1 MMDQA
6 VEIFEVGP
14 RDGLQ
19 NEPAFISSEDKIAL
33 TQALAQAGLLRIE
46 CASFVS
52 PKWVPQMADAAQV
65 VEGAMPSEAQLYAL
79 APNMRGLRAALATPV
94 GGLCVFIAAT
104 EGFSRANTNISL
116 SGAEERVREVIA
128 AFKTEAPTGV
138 RLRGYISCVTECPYD
153 GPVSPSEVARLAE
166 LLHRAG
172 CDEISLGDTIGTA
185 YPEQVARM
193 LEAVVQRVP
202 AEALAGHFHDTAGR
216 ALANIDASLDYGV
229 RIFDASIAGL
239 GGCPY
244 APGAKGNVDTE
255 LVYDHLIA
263 RGFLV
268 SGNPDRARLAQAA
281 GLARHIL
288 GRTEEGA
295 EDAI

>member
-1 MMDQA
+1 
-6 VEIFEVGP
+6 
-14 RDGLQ
+14 
-19 NEPAFISSEDKIAL
+19 
-33 TQALAQAGLLRIE
+33 
-46 CASFVS
+46 
-52 PKWVPQMADAAQV
+52 
-65 VEGAMPSEAQLYAL
+65 MPSAAQLYAL
-79 APNMRGLRAALATPV
+79 APNMRGLRAALGTPV

-263 RGFLV
+263 RGYAV

-281 GLARHIL
+281 RLARHIL

>member
-1 MMDQA
+1 MKRA

-33 TQALAQAGLLRIE
+33 TEALTGAGVLRVE

-52 PKWVPQMADAAQV
+52 PRWVPQMADGVQV
-65 VEGAMPSEAQLYAL
+65 VQGVTPGAAQLYAL
-79 APNMRGLRAALATPV
+79 APNMRGLQAALATPV
-94 GGLCVFIAAT
+94 GGVCVFIAAT
-104 EGFSRANTNISL
+104 EGFSRANTNVSL
-116 SGAEERVREVIA
+116 AGAVERVNEVIA
-128 AFKTEAPTGV
+128 AFTTEAPEGV

-153 GPVSPSEVARLAE
+153 GPVDPSEVARLAE

-185 YPEQVARM
+185 YPEQVAGM

-202 AEALAGHFHDTAGR
+202 VEALAGHFHDTAGR
-216 ALANIDASLDYGV
+216 ALANIDASLEYGL

-255 LVYDHLIA
+255 LVYDHLIT
-263 RGFLV
+263 RGYEI
-268 SGNPDRARLAQAA
+268 SGRPDRMKLAHAARLA
-281 GLARHIL
+281 RKIL
-288 GRTEEGA
+288 RRGEGTA
-295 EDAI
+295 DEI

>member
-1 MMDQA
+1 MDQA

-33 TQALAQAGLLRIE
+33 TQALAHAGLLRIE

-65 VEGAMPSEAQLYAL
+65 VEGAMPSAAQLYAL
-79 APNMRGLRAALATPV
+79 APNMRCLRTALGTPV

-216 ALANIDASLDYGV
+216 ALANIDTSLDYGV

-263 RGFLV
+263 RGYAV

-281 GLARHIL
+281 RLARHIL

>member
-33 TQALAQAGLLRIE
+33 TQALARAGLLRIE

-65 VEGAMPSEAQLYAL
+65 VEGAMPSTAQLYAL
-79 APNMRGLRAALATPV
+79 APNMRGLSAALATPV

-153 GPVSPSEVARLAE
+153 GLVSPSEVARLAE

-263 RGFLV
+263 RGFAV

-281 GLARHIL
+281 RLARHIL

>member
-1 MMDQA
+1 MSKA

-33 TQALAQAGLLRIE
+33 TQALAGAGLLRIE

-65 VEGAMPSEAQLYAL
+65 VEGVTPGAAQLYAL
-79 APNMRGLRAALATPV
+79 APNNRGLRAALATPV

-116 SGAEERVREVIA
+116 AGAVERVQEVIA
-128 AFKTEAPTGV
+128 TFRTEAPTGV

-153 GPVSPSEVARLAE
+153 GPVAPSEVARLAE
-166 LLHRAG
+166 LLHSAG

-193 LEAVVQRVP
+193 LEAVVQVVP
-202 AEALAGHFHDTAGR
+202 AEALAGHYHDTAGR
-216 ALANIDASLDYGV
+216 ALANIDVSLDYGL

-255 LVYDHLIA
+255 LVYDHLVA
-263 RGFLV
+263 RGYDI
-268 SGNPDRARLAQAA
+268 SGAPDRAGLAQAA
-281 GLARHIL
+281 RLARKIL
-288 GRTEEGA
+288 GRTKGA
-295 EDAI
+295 KDAI

>member
-1 MMDQA
+1 MKQA

-33 TQALAQAGLLRIE
+33 TEALAGAGLLRVE

-52 PKWVPQMADAAQV
+52 PRWVPQMADGVQV
-65 VEGAMPSEAQLYAL
+65 VQGVTPGAAQLYAL
-79 APNMRGLRAALATPV
+79 APNMRGLQAALATPV
-94 GGLCVFIAAT
+94 GGVCVFIAAT
-104 EGFSRANTNISL
+104 EGFSRANTNVSL
-116 SGAEERVREVIA
+116 AGAVERVNEVIA
-128 AFKTEAPTGV
+128 AFKTEAPEGV

-153 GPVSPSEVARLAE
+153 GPVEPSEVARLAE

-185 YPEQVARM
+185 YPEQVAGM

-202 AEALAGHFHDTAGR
+202 VEALAGHFHDTAGR
-216 ALANIDASLDYGV
+216 ALANIDASLEYGL

-255 LVYDHLIA
+255 LVYDHLIT
-263 RGFLV
+263 RGYEI
-268 SGNPDRARLAQAA
+268 SGRPDRVKLAQVARLA
-281 GLARHIL
+281 RKIL
-288 GRTEEGA
+288 GRAEGTA
-295 EDAI
+295 DEI

>member
-1 MMDQA
+1 MKQA

-33 TQALAQAGLLRIE
+33 TEALAGAGLLRVE

-52 PKWVPQMADAAQV
+52 PRWVPQMADGVQV
-65 VEGAMPSEAQLYAL
+65 VQGVTLGAAQLYAL
-79 APNMRGLRAALATPV
+79 APNMRGLQAALATPV
-94 GGLCVFIAAT
+94 GGVCVFIAAT
-104 EGFSRANTNISL
+104 EGFSRANTNVSL
-116 SGAEERVREVIA
+116 AGAVERVKEVIA
-128 AFKTEAPTGV
+128 AFKTEAPEGV

-153 GPVSPSEVARLAE
+153 GPVAPSEVARLAE
-166 LLHRAG
+166 LLHGAG

-185 YPEQVARM
+185 YPEQVAGM
-193 LEAVVQRVP
+193 LEVVVQRVP
-202 AEALAGHFHDTAGR
+202 VEALAGHFHDTAGR
-216 ALANIDASLDYGV
+216 ALVNIDASLEYGR

-255 LVYDHLIA
+255 LVYDHLIT
-263 RGFLV
+263 RGYEI
-268 SGNPDRARLAQAA
+268 SGRPDRLKLAQAA
-281 GLARHIL
+281 RLARKIL
-288 GRTEEGA
+288 VRAEGTA
-295 EDAI
+295 DEI

>member
-1 MMDQA
+1 MKQA

-33 TQALAQAGLLRIE
+33 TEALAGAGLLRVE

-52 PKWVPQMADAAQV
+52 PRWVPQMADGVQV
-65 VEGAMPSEAQLYAL
+65 VQGVTPGAAQLYAL
-79 APNMRGLRAALATPV
+79 APNMRGLQAALATPV
-94 GGLCVFIAAT
+94 GGVCVFIAAT
-104 EGFSRANTNISL
+104 EGFSRANTNVSL
-116 SGAEERVREVIA
+116 AGAVERVKEVIA
-128 AFKTEAPTGV
+128 AFKTEAPEGV

-153 GPVSPSEVARLAE
+153 GPVEPSEVARLAE
-166 LLHRAG
+166 LLHGAG

-185 YPEQVARM
+185 YPEQVAGM
-193 LEAVVQRVP
+193 LEVVVQRVP
-202 AEALAGHFHDTAGR
+202 VEALAGHFHDTAGR
-216 ALANIDASLDYGV
+216 ALVNIDASLEYGL

-255 LVYDHLIA
+255 LVYDHLIT
-263 RGFLV
+263 RGYEI
-268 SGNPDRARLAQAA
+268 SGRPDRLKLAQAA
-281 GLARHIL
+281 RLARKIL
-288 GRTEEGA
+288 VRAEGTA
-295 EDAI
+295 DEI

>member
-1 MMDQA
+1 MKQA

-33 TQALAQAGLLRIE
+33 TEALAGAGLLRVE

-52 PKWVPQMADAAQV
+52 PRWVPQMADATEVLSAIERRVGV
-65 VEGAMPSEAQLYAL
+65 VY
-79 APNMRGLRAALATPV
+79 AALTPNARGFANAV
-94 GGLCVFIAAT
+94 AANADEVAIFGAAS
-104 EGFSRANTNISL
+104 EGFSQANINCSIAESLARFVPIIEAAKAANIP
-116 SGAEERVREVIA
+116 V
-128 AFKTEAPTGV
+128 
-138 RLRGYISCVTECPYD
+138 RGYVSCITECPYD
-153 GPVSPSEVARLAE
+153 GPVDPSEVARLAE
-166 LLHRAG
+166 LLHGAG

-202 AEALAGHFHDTAGR
+202 AGLLAGHFHDTAGR
-216 ALANIDASLDYGV
+216 ALANIDASLDYGL

-244 APGAKGNVDTE
+244 APGAKGNVDTQ
-255 LVYDHLIA
+255 LVYDHLVA
-263 RGFLV
+263 RGYEIAG
-268 SGNPDRARLAQAA
+268 SPDRAGLERASRLA
-281 GLARHIL
+281 RKIL
-288 GRTEEGA
+288 GRIEGA

>member
-1 MMDQA
+1 MTQA

-33 TQALAQAGLLRIE
+33 TEALAGAGLLRVE

-52 PKWVPQMADAAQV
+52 PRWVPQMADGVQV
-65 VEGAMPSEAQLYAL
+65 VQGVTLGAAQLYAL
-79 APNMRGLRAALATPV
+79 APNMRGLQAALATPV
-94 GGLCVFIAAT
+94 GGVCVFIAAT
-104 EGFSRANTNISL
+104 ESFSRANTNVSL
-116 SGAEERVREVIA
+116 AGAVERVNEVIA
-128 AFKTEAPTGV
+128 ALKTEAPEGV

-153 GPVSPSEVARLAE
+153 GPVEPSEVARLAE

-185 YPEQVARM
+185 YPEQVAGM

-202 AEALAGHFHDTAGR
+202 VDALAGHFHDTAGR
-216 ALANIDASLDYGV
+216 ALANVDVSLEYGL
-229 RIFDASIAGL
+229 RIFDAAIAGL

-255 LVYDHLIA
+255 LVYDHLIT
-263 RGFLV
+263 RGYEI
-268 SGNPDRARLAQAA
+268 SGRPDRLKLAQAA
-281 GLARHIL
+281 RLARKIL
-288 GRTEEGA
+288 VRAEGTA
-295 EDAI
+295 DEI

>member
-1 MMDQA
+1 MSKA

-19 NEPAFISSEDKIAL
+19 NELAFISSKDKIAL
-33 TQALAQAGLLRIE
+33 TQALAGAGLLRIE

-65 VEGAMPSEAQLYAL
+65 AEGVTPGAAQLYAL
-79 APNMRGLRAALATPV
+79 APNNRGLRAALATPV

-116 SGAEERVREVIA
+116 AGAVERVQDVIA
-128 AFKTEAPTGV
+128 TFRAEAPKGV

-153 GPVSPSEVARLAE
+153 GPVAPSEVARLAE
-166 LLHRAG
+166 LLHGAG

-193 LEAVVQRVP
+193 LEAVVQVVP
-202 AEALAGHFHDTAGR
+202 AEALAGHYHDTAGR
-216 ALANIDASLDYGV
+216 ALANIDVSLDYGL

-263 RGFLV
+263 RGYEI
-268 SGNPDRARLAQAA
+268 SGAPDRNGLAQAA
-281 GLARHIL
+281 RLARKIL
-288 GRTEEGA
+288 GRTEGA
-295 EDAI
+295 KDAI

>member
-1 MMDQA
+1 MQQP

-19 NEPAFISSEDKIAL
+19 NEPAFISSADKIAL
-33 TQALAQAGLLRIE
+33 TEALAHAGLMRIE

-52 PKWVPQMADAAQV
+52 PKWVPQMADGTQV
-65 VEGAMPSEAQLYAL
+65 VQGVTPGAAQLYAL
-79 APNMRGLRAALATPV
+79 APNMRGLQAALATPV
-94 GGLCVFIAAT
+94 QGVCVFIAAT

-116 SGAEERVREVIA
+116 AGAVERVQEVVA
-128 AFKTEAPTGV
+128 AFKAGAQAGV
-138 RLRGYISCVTECPYD
+138 RMRGYISCVTECPYD
-153 GPVSPSEVARLAE
+153 GPVEPSEVARLAE
-166 LLHRAG
+166 LLHGAG

-202 AEALAGHFHDTAGR
+202 AGLLAGHFHDTAGR
-216 ALANIDASLDYGV
+216 ALANIDASLDYGL

-244 APGAKGNVDTE
+244 APGAKGNVDTQ
-255 LVYDHLIA
+255 LVYDHLVA
-263 RGFLV
+263 RGYEIAG
-268 SGNPDRARLAQAA
+268 SPDRAGLERAARLA
-281 GLARHIL
+281 RKIL
-288 GRTEEGA
+288 GRTEGA

>member
-1 MMDQA
+1 MSKA

-33 TQALAQAGLLRIE
+33 TQALAGAGLLRIE

-52 PKWVPQMADAAQV
+52 PNWVPQMADAAQV
-65 VEGAMPSEAQLYAL
+65 AEGVTPGAAQLYAL
-79 APNMRGLRAALATPV
+79 APNNRGLRAALATPV

-116 SGAEERVREVIA
+116 AGAVERVQDVIA
-128 AFKTEAPTGV
+128 TFRAEAPKGV

-153 GPVSPSEVARLAE
+153 GPVAPSEVARLAE
-166 LLHRAG
+166 LLHGAG

-193 LEAVVQRVP
+193 LEAVVQVVP
-202 AEALAGHFHDTAGR
+202 AEALAGHYHDTAGR
-216 ALANIDASLDYGV
+216 ALANIDVSLDYGLRV
-229 RIFDASIAGL
+229 FDASIAGL

-255 LVYDHLIA
+255 LVYDHLVA
-263 RGFLV
+263 RGYDI
-268 SGNPDRARLAQAA
+268 SGAPDRAGLAQAA
-281 GLARHIL
+281 RLARKIL
-288 GRTEEGA
+288 GRTEGA
-295 EDAI
+295 KDAI

>member
-1 MMDQA
+1 MKQA

-33 TQALAQAGLLRIE
+33 TEALVGAGLLRVE

-52 PKWVPQMADAAQV
+52 PRWVPQMADGVQV
-65 VEGAMPSEAQLYAL
+65 VQGVTPGAAQLYAL
-79 APNMRGLRAALATPV
+79 APNLRGLQAALATPV
-94 GGLCVFIAAT
+94 GGVCVFIAAT

-116 SGAEERVREVIA
+116 AGAVERVNEVIA
-128 AFKTEAPTGV
+128 AFKTEAPEGV

-153 GPVSPSEVARLAE
+153 GPVEPSEVARLAE

-185 YPEQVARM
+185 YPEQVAGM

-202 AEALAGHFHDTAGR
+202 VDALAGHFHDTAGR
-216 ALANIDASLDYGV
+216 ALANIDVSLEYGL

-255 LVYDHLIA
+255 LVYDHLIT
-263 RGFLV
+263 RGYEI
-268 SGNPDRARLAQAA
+268 SGRPDRVKLAQAA
-281 GLARHIL
+281 RLARKIL
-288 GRTEEGA
+288 GRAEGTA
-295 EDAI
+295 DEI

>member
-1 MMDQA
+1 MSKA

-19 NEPAFISSEDKIAL
+19 NELAFISSEDKIAL
-33 TQALAQAGLLRIE
+33 TQALAGAGLLRIE

-65 VEGAMPSEAQLYAL
+65 AEGVTPGAAQLYAL
-79 APNMRGLRAALATPV
+79 APNNRGLRAALATPV

-116 SGAEERVREVIA
+116 AGAVERVQDVIA
-128 AFKTEAPTGV
+128 TFRAEAPKGV

-153 GPVSPSEVARLAE
+153 GPVAPSEVARLAE
-166 LLHRAG
+166 LLHGAG

-185 YPEQVARM
+185 YPEQVARL
-193 LEAVVQRVP
+193 LEAVVQVVP
-202 AEALAGHFHDTAGR
+202 AEALAGHYHDTTGR
-216 ALANIDASLDYGV
+216 ALANIDVSLDYGLRV
-229 RIFDASIAGL
+229 FDASIAGL

-255 LVYDHLIA
+255 LVYDHLVA
-263 RGFLV
+263 RGYDI
-268 SGNPDRARLAQAA
+268 SGAPDRAGLAQAA
-281 GLARHIL
+281 RLARKIL
-288 GRTEEGA
+288 GRTEGA
-295 EDAI
+295 KDAI

>member
-1 MMDQA
+1 MSKA

-65 VEGAMPSEAQLYAL
+65 VEGVMPSAAQLYAL
-79 APNMRGLRAALATPV
+79 APNMQGLRAALATPV

-153 GPVSPSEVARLAE
+153 GRVSPSEVARLAE

-263 RGFLV
+263 RGFAV

-281 GLARHIL
+281 RLARHIL

>member
-1 MMDQA
+1 MKQA

-33 TQALAQAGLLRIE
+33 TEALAGAGLLRVE

-52 PKWVPQMADAAQV
+52 PRWVPQMADGVQV
-65 VEGAMPSEAQLYAL
+65 VQGVTLGAAQLYAL
-79 APNMRGLRAALATPV
+79 APNMRGLQAALATPV
-94 GGLCVFIAAT
+94 GGVCVFIAAT
-104 EGFSRANTNISL
+104 EGFSRANTNVSL
-116 SGAEERVREVIA
+116 AGAVERVKEVIA
-128 AFKTEAPTGV
+128 AFKTEAPEGV

-153 GPVSPSEVARLAE
+153 GPVAPSEVARLAE
-166 LLHRAG
+166 LLHGAG

-185 YPEQVARM
+185 YPEQVAGM
-193 LEAVVQRVP
+193 LEVVVQRVP
-202 AEALAGHFHDTAGR
+202 VEALAGHFHDTAGR
-216 ALANIDASLDYGV
+216 ALANIDASLEYGL

-255 LVYDHLIA
+255 LVYDHLIT
-263 RGFLV
+263 RGYEI
-268 SGNPDRARLAQAA
+268 SGRPDRLKLAQAA
-281 GLARHIL
+281 RLARKIL
-288 GRTEEGA
+288 VRAEGTA
-295 EDAI
+295 DEI